1 MQRNTLAALHVALFN
16 AGLFSQPVQAL
27 EIPLLDEIVVT
38 ATRFPQSQVREP
50 QAVTVIDRKTIE
62 RAGANNLPELL
73 QQVAGLHVSPLYGAY
88 SVSTSLDARGF
99 GETGNSHI
107 AVFLD
112 GRRLNS
118 VDSNG
123 INNWHAITP
132 NQIEQ
137 IEILRGSGA
146 VLYGDNAMAAVVNIV
161 TRTAE
166 KPERS
171 VAFRIGSFGTQEGDA
186 ALAGKSDGIAWRIAA
201 NAARSDNYRQHN
213 QTELGSVSGQ
223 LETDFGSA
231 NGVLA
236 FGASSLDSELPGTL
250 TDAQYHAD
258 PRQANPAEAAGGSF
272 FDRRSAFLRPG
283 LRLRLNPAWDLS
295 AELGLEEEKAESWI
309 ATWGSY
315 NDSQT
320 RTWSLT
326 PRLRFQSGATRATL
340 GLDWYDNDYS
350 SLRGFILGSPNER
363 IELSR
368 QSLGI
373 YGQAGWDAT
382 PNLTLSLGGRWQQV
396 DQAITRAASQL
407 TNNRSKSAWD
417 IGFSQ
422 NFGNGL
428 RAFGKTGYTFRFP
441 KVDDLTAFTVSG
453 LGVDLKPE
461 HGRHADIGM
470 EWKQAGRRFQATLY
484 DLRLQD
490 EIAWNNAA
498 SQNENLDATRHT
510 GLELDTRLPLAD
522 SWALAVAYAWTDAQF
537 TAGANRGKDI
547 PMVPRHMGR
556 IGLEWQQV
564 DTRASLSINGMG
576 SRRYGGDYDNSI
588 ASQGG
593 HTTVDL
599 SIEKA
604 WGAWLARISA
614 KNLFDRR
621 YAAVAYEDGF
631 SAPHA
636 YYPGDGRALFL
647 TLAWKG

>member
-1 MQRNTLAALHVALFN
+1 MQRNTLAALI
-16 AGLFSQPVQAL
+16 AGLSTLPVQAQ
-27 EIPLLDEIVVT
+27 ETPLLDEVVVT

-50 QAVTVIDRKTIE
+50 QAVIVIDRKIIE
-62 RAGANNLPELL
+62 RAGATNLPELL

-123 INNWHAITP
+123 INNWHAITL

-137 IEILRGSGA
+137 IEVLRGSGT

-161 TRTAE
+161 TRTAD

-171 VAFRIGSFGTQEGDA
+171 VAFRIGSFDTLEGDV
-186 ALAGKSDGIAWRIAA
+186 ALAGKGDGIAWRIAA

-223 LETDFGSA
+223 LETDLGSA
-231 NGVLA
+231 KGVLA
-236 FGASSLDSELPGTL
+236 FGASSLDSQLPGTL
-250 TDAQYHAD
+250 TDAQYLAD

-283 LRLRLNPAWDLS
+283 LRLRLNPAWEVS

-309 ATWGSY
+309 ATWSSY

-326 PRLRFQSGATRATL
+326 PRLRYQSEATRATL

-350 SLRGFILGSPNER
+350 SLRGSALGSPNER
-363 IELSR
+363 IALDR

-373 YGQAGWDAT
+373 YGQVGWDAT
-382 PNLTLSLGGRWQQV
+382 SNLTLSLGGRWQQV

-407 TNNRSKSAWD
+407 GNDRSKSAWD

-422 NFGNGL
+422 NFGKGL

-470 EWKQAGRRFQATLY
+470 EWKQAGRRIQASLY

-498 SQNENLDATRHT
+498 SQNENLDATRHS
-510 GLELDTRLPLAD
+510 GLEVDSRLSLSD
-522 SWALAVAYAWTDAQF
+522 SWTLAVAYAWTDAQF
-537 TAGANRGKDI
+537 TTGANQGKDI
-547 PMVPRHMGR
+547 PMVPRDQGR
-556 IGLEWQQV
+556 IGLEWQQAN
-564 DTRASLSINGMG
+564 TRASLSINGMG

-588 ASQGG
+588 AAQGG
-593 HTTVDL
+593 HTTADF
-599 SIEKA
+599 SIEKT

-621 YAAVAYEDGF
+621 YAPVAYEAWPAGSHVF
-631 SAPHA
+631 
-636 YYPGDGRALFL
+636 YPGDGRALFL